1 VEPFELWFQGE
12 GYEHKERVLGDDP
25 ALLPIRFVTYNQGG
39 SRNQLRFLGCKLI
52 LNLLDMSL

>member
-1 VEPFELWFQGE
+1 MLWFQEG
-12 GYEHKERVLGDDP
+12 GYEHKEKVLGDDP
-25 ALLPIRFVTYNQGG
+25 ALLSTRFVAYYQGG